1 MCAGIYGVW
10 VWEGQLIIY
19 KVVFPIFWCMI
30 TGVLRN
36 KIDGL
41 WEIFWTGG
49 LTNPLDVIEQIT
61 YLMFV
66 RDLDEA
72 DDRRFEEQSFL
83 GISYESV
90 FAGTVRI
97 GDRVEDAA
105 ILKWSHFRDLP
116 AGEMY
121 EVVQSGVFPFIK
133 SLDPDKES
141 AYSRYMSDAIFKVP
155 TPAKLTQIVDA
166 LDEIYSLMRKGDRDD
181 TKGDVYEYLLS
192 KISTSGT
199 NGQFR
204 TPRHIIRMMVELM
217 SPKPGEVICDPAC
230 GTAGFLVAAGEFL
243 RERYLSE
250 IFYDKDQSRHYHE
263 VMFSGYDMDRTM
275 LRIGAMNMMTHGVR
289 SPHIEY
295 RDSLSEQNQDAGKF
309 SLILTNPP
317 FKGSLDFDGVSPDL
331 LSVART
337 KKTELLFLVLF
348 LRMLRVGGRCAA
360 IVPDG
365 VLFGSS
371 AAHKAVRQEL
381 VERNRLEAVISMPSG
396 VFKPYAGVSTAI
408 VIFTKTGYGGTDSV
422 WMYDMEADGFSLD
435 DKRTP
440 VAEND
445 IPDIV
450 SRFSDLSN
458 EIGRARTEKSFC
470 VPKDEIAANGY
481 DLSVNK
487 YREVVYEAEVFP
499 PTSEIL
505 ADIRETEKRILRGI
519 DELERMI

>member
-1 MCAGIYGVW
+1 MSAGIYGVW

-97 GDRVEDAA
+97 GERVEDAA

-141 AYSRYMSDAIFKVP
+141 AYSRYMGDAIFKVP

-204 TPRHIIRMMVELM
+204 TPRHIIRMMVE
-217 SPKPGEVICDPAC
+217 
-230 GTAGFLVAAGEFL
+230 
-243 RERYLSE
+243 R
-250 IFYDKDQSRHYHE
+250 
-263 VMFSGYDMDRTM
+263 
-275 LRIGAMNMMTHGVR
+275 
-289 SPHIEY
+289 
-295 RDSLSEQNQDAGKF
+295 
-309 SLILTNPP
+309 
-317 FKGSLDFDGVSPDL
+317 
-331 LSVART
+331 
-337 KKTELLFLVLF
+337 
-348 LRMLRVGGRCAA
+348 
-360 IVPDG
+360 
-365 VLFGSS
+365 
-371 AAHKAVRQEL
+371 
-381 VERNRLEAVISMPSG
+381 
-396 VFKPYAGVSTAI
+396 
-408 VIFTKTGYGGTDSV
+408 
-422 WMYDMEADGFSLD
+422 
-435 DKRTP
+435 
-440 VAEND
+440 
-445 IPDIV
+445 
-450 SRFSDLSN
+450 
-458 EIGRARTEKSFC
+458 FC
-470 VPKDEIAANGY
+470 V
-481 DLSVNK
+481 S
-487 YREVVYEAEVFP
+487 
-499 PTSEIL
+499 
-505 ADIRETEKRILRGI
+505 GI
-519 DELERMI
+519 

>member
-1 MCAGIYGVW
+1 
-10 VWEGQLIIY
+10 
-19 KVVFPIFWCMI
+19 MI

-66 RDLDEA
+66 RDLDDA
-72 DDRRFEEQSFL
+72 DNRQSTENVML
-83 GISYESV
+83 GLPYASIFS
-90 FAGTVRI
+90 GTVRI
-97 GDRVEDAA
+97 GEMQEDAT
-105 ILKWSHFRDLP
+105 ILKWSQFRDLP
-116 AGEMY
+116 AMRMY

-133 SLDPDKES
+133 SLDSDKES
-141 AYSRYMSDAIFKVP
+141 AYSRYMGDAIFKVP

-166 LDEIYSLMRKGDRDD
+166 LDEIYDSMKKGEADD

-204 TPRHIIRMMVELM
+204 TPRHIIQMMVELM
-217 SPKPGEVICDPAC
+217 APKPGEVICDPAC

-243 RERYLSE
+243 RERYLEE
-250 IFYDKDQSRHYHE
+250 IFYDKDQLSHYHAE
-263 VMFSGYDMDRTM
+263 MFSGYDMDRTM
-275 LRIGAMNMMTHGVR
+275 LRIGAMNMMTHGVK

-295 RDSLSEQNQDAGKF
+295 RDSLSDQNADAGKF

-317 FKGSLDFDGVSPDL
+317 FKGSLDFDAVSADL
-331 LSVART
+331 LRVAKT

-371 AAHKAVRQEL
+371 SAHKAVRREL
-381 VERNRLEAVISMPSG
+381 VENNRLEAVISMPSG

-408 VIFTKTGYGGTDSV
+408 VIFTKTGHGGTDKV
-422 WMYDMEADGFSLD
+422 WMYDMAADGFSLD
-435 DKRTP
+435 DKRSP

-450 SRFSDLSN
+450 SRFHDLSG
-458 EIGRARTEKSFC
+458 EEGRARTERSFF
-470 VPKDEIAANGY
+470 VQKAEIVGNGY

-487 YREVVYEAEVFP
+487 YREVVYEAEEFP

-505 ADIRETEKRILRGI
+505 AEIRRIEGEIMQGI